1 MWFVFHAFCFVSSIK
16 ITHINQ
22 NHHHS
27 FNYYNKLCASNNSL
41 ILLINDLKKCKKYST
56 RPATTEA
63 NHSAIR
69 EKQCCHP
76 PGRQLPLASVRLII
90 FINNCT
96 ITKIITSRTH
106 HLWTFVPYSW
116 AVGLAIETLTSASP
130 AITTIVTC
138 LDRFKKSLPIPL

>member
-1 MWFVFHAFCFVSSIK
+1 M
-16 ITHINQ
+16 T
-22 NHHHS
+22 
-27 FNYYNKLCASNNSL
+27 
-41 ILLINDLKKCKKYST
+41 KKNAKKYST

-69 EKQCCHP
+69 EKQCCRP
-76 PGRQLPLASVRLII
+76 PGRQLPLASVRLIM

-106 HLWTFVPYSW
+106 HLWTLVPYSW

-138 LDRFKKSLPIPL
+138 LDRVKKSPPFPLKILTQQMHCQALLLPFLPTIHSMIIMLKIVR